1 VVPGPPEDTKAESMA
16 VDRNG
21 STRASSGDRP
31 AVHAVVVPGPPED
44 TKASIAARQRGNV
57 RSDSGLFDWRR
68 LDEVVDERVGS
79 GTSLGLISPHSPDGS
94 APMPST
100 ARHVDFLG
108 KEPTPKAYRRIS
120 NAKEDS
126 DKVLQKAFVVN
137 FRRLLDVHQ
146 VFTMLHELIKSTAI
160 AALTLVLAQDIW
172 QLGYSIIFVGILL
185 TLYVFHWSHYDTMN
199 IDDYKK
205 KADLIEDDNGECN
218 GRTISNPNRLLKA
231 LALSPRRRRRRTVL
245 TLVGFGISC
254 VLLWALVFVQWMGVV
269 FEGIMNDFMRDE
281 LYVTLLLVGT
291 LMLTFIVLFEWLYWR
306 ETSCVMPWMAAP
318 GARPGDP
325 GEPFDAKRHAVP
337 SSYRWF
343 GLPSLWF
350 TSVEGWDQLLTWIN
364 NSQNLG
370 DHGAGSKPFPI
381 EMAVFAL
388 DAAGGC
394 HLRNT
399 LLRAKL
405 YNARTKDFMTR
416 KEGTKSWRNVRKGE
430 DPKELELDLVF
441 FDNQSAEYLQPEEA
455 YEQGQVHMLYQHS
468 GSLLE
473 SEDGGR
479 WSRRPSVVPSD
490 R

>member
-205 KADLIEDDNGECN
+205 KADLIEDDNGEYD
-218 GRTISNPNRLLKA
+218 GRTISNPNRYLKA
-231 LALSPRRRRRRTVL
+231 LALSPNRRRWRTVL
-245 TLVGFGISC
+245 VLMGFGIFC
-254 VLLWALVFVQWMGVV
+254 VFLWCLVFVQWADG
-269 FEGIMNDFMRDE
+269 ELKWIAAGFMRDE
-281 LYVTLLLVGT
+281 LYATLLLVGT
-291 LMLTFIVLFEWLYWR
+291 LMFTFIAFFEWLYWR
-306 ETSCVMPWMAAP
+306 ETSCVMPWVP
-318 GARPGDP
+318 GKP
-325 GEPFDAKRHAVP
+325 GEPTMVP
-337 SSYRWF
+337 FNAAIHTVPHRYRWF

-350 TSVEGWDQLLTWIN
+350 SSADGWDDLGTWISK
-364 NSQNLG
+364 SQNLG
-370 DHGAGSKPFPI
+370 DHRAERKPFPL

-388 DAAGGC
+388 DAGSGC

-399 LLRAKL
+399 LRHAKV
-405 YNARTKDFMTR
+405 YNATDKEFLF
-416 KEGTKSWRNVRKGE
+416 KEGKGRSMSWRSVGNGE
-430 DPKELELDLVF
+430 EPTELELELVL
-441 FDNQSAEYLQPEEA
+441 FDNQHAQYLQPEES
-455 YEQGQVHMLYQHS
+455 YDEGRMHMLQQ
-468 GSLLE
+468 
-473 SEDGGR
+473 R
-479 WSRRPSVVPSD
+479 SRSRLVCSRTD
-490 R
+490 L